1 MELALSQLPTLLSM
15 LWWPFC
21 RILAMLSAAPII
33 GENMVPI
40 TVRVLLSLVLAI
52 VLMPV
57 AAPSIHIE
65 PLSLQAVVLT
75 AEQALIGFGIGLAF
89 YLTIA
94 IVMALGFMV
103 SSQMGLSMA
112 VMNDP
117 MSGTSS
123 DVVSALLYVLC
134 IYVFFSIDGHVVFA
148 GVMGASFQA
157 WPVGNGIPLPTLQ
170 SIAYNV
176 AWIFSA
182 ALLLA
187 VPVIFSAMV
196 VQIGFGFLNRVAP
209 ALNLFALGFAIVTM
223 FGLFMLGYVVS
234 TFPEHYIR
242 LTHRVLELLQ
252 QGMQQAQAGAA

>member
-1 MELALSQLPTLLSM
+1 MELALSQLPSLLSA

-21 RILAMLSAAPII
+21 RVLAMLSATPII

-40 TVRVLLSLVLAI
+40 AVRVLLSLVLAI

-57 AAPSIHIE
+57 AAPTIAIE
-65 PLSLQAVVLT
+65 PISVQAILLT
-75 AEQALIGFGIGLAF
+75 AEQAVIGFGIGLAF
-89 YLTIA
+89 HLTVA
-94 IVMALGFMV
+94 IVMVLGFMV

-134 IYVFFSIDGHVVFA
+134 IYVFFAIDGHLVLA

-157 WPVGNGIPLPTLQ
+157 WPVGSGIHEPTLQ

-176 AWIFSA
+176 AWVFSA

-209 ALNLFALGFAIVTM
+209 ALNLFALGFSIVTM
-223 FGLFMLGYVVS
+223 FGLFMLGYIVR
-234 TFPEHYIR
+234 TLPEHYIR
-242 LTHRVLELLQ
+242 LTYRVLEMLH
-252 QGMQQAQAGAA
+252 QGMRQAAT

>member
-1 MELALSQLPTLLSM
+1 MELVLGQLPSLLSM

-21 RILAMLSAAPII
+21 RVMAMLSAAPIL

-40 TVRVLLSLVLAI
+40 SVRVLLSLVLAI

-57 AAPSIHIE
+57 AAPTIDIE
-65 PLSLQAVVLT
+65 PLSLQTVALT
-75 AEQALIGFGIGLAF
+75 LEQVLIGFGIGLAF

-94 IVMALGFMV
+94 IVMALGFTL
-103 SSQMGLSMA
+103 SSQMGLAMA

-148 GVMGASFQA
+148 GIMGASFQA
-157 WPVGNGIPLPTLQ
+157 WPVGGGVPLPTLQ

-176 AWIFSA
+176 AWVFSA

-196 VQIGFGFLNRVAP
+196 VQLGFGFLNRVAP

-223 FGLFMLGYVVS
+223 FGLFMLGYVVG
-234 TFPEHYIR
+234 TLPEHYVR
-242 LTHRVLELLQ
+242 LTHQVLGLLQ
-252 QGMQQAQAGAA
+252 QGMQQAGAA

>member
-1 MELALSQLPTLLSM
+1 MEFALSQLPSLLTM

-21 RILAMLSAAPII
+21 RVLAMFSAAPIV
-33 GENMVPI
+33 GENMVPV
-40 TVRVLLSLVLAI
+40 TVRVLLSLVLAV

-57 AAPSIHIE
+57 AAPAIDID
-65 PLSLQAVVLT
+65 PFSLQAVALT
-75 AEQALIGFGIGLAF
+75 VEQAVIGFSIGLAF
-89 YLTIA
+89 FLTIA
-94 IVMALGFMV
+94 IVMALGFLA

-134 IYVFFSIDGHVVFA
+134 IYVFFAVDGHVVLA
-148 GVMGASFQA
+148 SVVGASFKA
-157 WPVGNGIPLPTLQ
+157 WPVGSGIHLPTLQ

-176 AWIFSA
+176 AWVFSA

-187 VPVIFSAMV
+187 VPVIFSALV

-209 ALNLFALGFAIVTM
+209 ALNLFALGFSIVTM
-223 FGLFMLGYVVS
+223 FGLFMLGYIVG
-234 TFPEHYIR
+234 TLPEHYVR
-242 LTHRVLELLQ
+242 LTHRVLEMLR
-252 QGMQQAQAGAA
+252 QGMQQAGAA